1 VTGLAVTLVLLSALG
16 HSTWNLLA
24 RRATNPEVFTWW
36 MAAAATV
43 LWVPAAIFYLTVEA
57 PDTTGWAFLA
67 GTIVLHTGY
76 YTFLSRAYRDGD
88 LSIVYP
94 VARGTGLALIP
105 AWAIIFLDER
115 VSWPAGLGIG
125 LIVIGLGA
133 VAAGDLVVGS
143 RPFSLRRI
151 ARDPGVGY
159 ALLTGLII
167 SGYSVL
173 DKQGVQHVAPLLY
186 VYIQTAVSGLAMLAF
201 ISRLYSRDAFK
212 QELRRHAR
220 SIAVAGILQTGAYG
234 LVLIALTLPGVPVSY
249 VGPFREVGVVIGVAL
264 GALVLKE
271 RVTRRRMSGAALIA
285 AGAVAIALAP

>member
-1 VTGLAVTLVLLSALG
+1 VTGLAILLVLLSALG

-43 LWVPAAIFYLTVEA
+43 LWAPAAVFYLAVA
-57 PDTTGWAFLA
+57 PPDAIGWAFLA

-76 YTFLSRAYRDGD
+76 YSFLSRAYREGD
-88 LSIVYP
+88 LSVVYP
-94 VARGTGLALIP
+94 VARGTGLAFIP

-115 VSWPAGLGIG
+115 VSWLAGLGIG

-133 VAAGDLVVGS
+133 VAAGASVSGG

-159 ALLTGLII
+159 ALLTGLVI

-201 ISRLYSRDAFK
+201 ISRRYSRDGFR

-220 SIAVAGILQTGAYG
+220 SIAAAGVLQTGAYG
-234 LVLIALTLPGVPVSY
+234 LVLIALTLPGVAVSY

-271 RVTRRRMSGAALIA
+271 RVTKRRMSGAALIA